1 MKFSAWTYFFLFLDS
16 NPIFV
21 SRKNSK
27 FYFSSRAPVSLTSAW
42 PQKGDTDGVKNPN
55 SNTATSQMDSI
66 LRFFTDTEV
75 GFSKINGTASHPVV
89 KNAVS
94 WGIFGIWAISI

>member
-1 MKFSAWTYFFLFLDS
+1 MKLAAWTYFF
-16 NPIFV
+16 IFGFEIHF
-21 SRKNSK
+21 SDIKK
-27 FYFSSRAPVSLTSAW
+27 LYFSSRAPVSLTSAW

-75 GFSKINGTASHPVV
+75 GFSILKIDGTASYPVV
-89 KNAVS
+89 
-94 WGIFGIWAISI
+94 